1 MKHDH
6 LELMESMSDIKIIQ
20 QTTNSK
26 LDENNEMVR
35 QMMKMMQEVRYPGL
49 RILLYHLMTL
59 PF

>member
-35 QMMKMMQEVRYPGL
+35 QMMKMMQEV
-49 RILLYHLMTL
+49 
-59 PF
+59 